1 MVFYI
6 NKTKVKIEYSF
17 LLIIAFALMMKSR
30 DILYVILFS
39 SIHELAH
46 LISLI
51 CFKGRAKQIT
61 LAFYGIGLKYDYS
74 FSFIK
79 ELIFLLSGVLI
90 NTLLGLINCHR
101 EINYSLALINIL
113 PLYPLDGGRALKLIL
128 NKLFSVTIS
137 DKVFRV
143 ITICFIT
150 SLIIYSI
157 TLKNISLVLITVYI
171 IVFSFNNRG
180 FYD

>member
-6 NKTKVKIEYSF
+6 NKTKIKLEYSF
-17 LLIIAFALMMKSR
+17 LLIFAFALLMKSR
-30 DILYVILFS
+30 DILYVLVYS

-46 LISLI
+46 LIALV

-74 FSFIK
+74 FAFAE

-90 NTLLGLINCHR
+90 NLILGVLNCHR
-101 EINYSLALINIL
+101 EINYSLAFINIL

-128 NKLFSVTIS
+128 NKAFSMNVS
-137 DKVFRV
+137 DKFFSF

-150 SLIIYSI
+150 ALIIYSVSA
-157 TLKNISLVLITVYI
+157 KNVSLILIIFYI
-171 IVFSFNNRG
+171 LVFSFNNRG